1 MRKRMKNIKENH
13 WIKRRQTIWF
23 SLSLFMLTNFLTIVA
38 AAQDSLQE
46 MDNSFKN
53 NSGKFIASPWVWVV
67 GGSMLVLLLVTF
79 IRSSSNKGH

>member
-1 MRKRMKNIKENH
+1 MKQRPK
-13 WIKRRQTIWF
+13 IW
-23 SLSLFMLTNFLTIVA
+23 LPMSLFILTNFLTIVVL
-38 AAQDSLQE
+38 AQDSLPE
-46 MDNSFKN
+46 MDNSLKN